1 MYIEILKHE
10 INSFVVEKHE
20 IEFRVPS
27 MLQNILT
34 FSYYNLSNT
43 GTRKIVAQTQ
53 YSSVSD
59 IFSIAALLKKSSV

>member
-1 MYIEILKHE
+1 MYTEILKHE
-10 INSFVVEKHE
+10 INSFVMEKQE

-43 GTRKIVAQTQ
+43 ATRKIVA
-53 YSSVSD
+53 
-59 IFSIAALLKKSSV
+59 